1 MAAPQD
7 RQSEAV
13 RARRERGRQL
23 REQHARRKRMRR
35 LAIGGIGGAIV
46 AIVVV
51 FVGYTFIQDRQQDKD
66 DENLLGNVQ
75 TYQVT
80 RNHTPDP
87 VTYAQTPPVGGDH
100 DQRWQN
106 CGYYDAP
113 LRNENAVHSLEHG
126 AIWITYQQDLP
137 AEQVSTL
144 RDKANTSYIL
154 VSPFVGLPTPVVASA
169 WGVQIQLDSADDPAL
184 DAFIRT
190 YRQGPQTP
198 EPGAACTS
206 GIGVPL

>member
-1 MAAPQD
+1 MADPQD

-23 REQHARRKRMRR
+23 REQHARRNRMRR
-35 LAIGGIGGAIV
+35 WAIGGIGGAIV
-46 AIVVV
+46 AVVVV
-51 FVGYTFIQDRQQDKD
+51 FLGYTFIQDRQQDED
-66 DENLLGNVQ
+66 DEGLLGEVQ

-126 AIWITYQQDLP
+126 AVWITYQQDLP
-137 AEQVSTL
+137 AEQVAAL
-144 RDKANTSYIL
+144 REKANAGYIL
-154 VSPFVGLPTPVVASA
+154 VSPYVGLPTPVVASA
-169 WGVQIQLDSADDPAL
+169 WGVQIQLDSANDPAL
-184 DAFIRT
+184 DAFIRA
-190 YRQGPQTP
+190 YKQGPQTP